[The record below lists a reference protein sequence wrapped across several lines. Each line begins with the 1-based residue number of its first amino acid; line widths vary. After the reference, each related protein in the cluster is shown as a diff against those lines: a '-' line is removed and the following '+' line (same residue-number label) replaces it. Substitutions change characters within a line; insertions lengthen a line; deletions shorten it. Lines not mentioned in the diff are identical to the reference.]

1 MPPNELVA
9 FLNIPVHLTD
19 KDDKALKSYYHK
31 YKACLQAKHT
41 VDDMSA
47 KGQWPAHKKPSL
59 TDLIHLFVSPSMWH
73 SHVKNM
79 SRVSEYPAMQA
90 WFEGGEGALD
100 DQEVW
105 GYSKISYGFKDLK
118 EYFDDQD
125 EARDKKGK
133 GRGKGKGTQ
142 NVADKDMA
150 DKDVGDKDGGSKKKK
165 KKVVEK
171 GESSKI
177 STLRKS
183 SKK

>member
-1 MPPNELVA
+1 
-9 FLNIPVHLTD
+9 
-19 KDDKALKSYYHK
+19 
-31 YKACLQAKHT
+31 
-41 VDDMSA
+41 
-47 KGQWPAHKKPSL
+47 
-59 TDLIHLFVSPSMWH
+59 
-73 SHVKNM
+73 M